1 MLHQATKV
9 GRRLVRSGSLSSESS
24 DSEEEVGG
32 RMRSIIVQVRKR
44 FCVCVHISIK
54 GHVTW
59 SFKHT
64 SHDQGTNLRPS
75 NTANLPVILLAEIL
89 RDYMCTFVCSIW
101 TVGESLG
108 TCLTYTL
115 EHVVY
120 H

>member
-44 FCVCVHISIK
+44 FCVRVHISIK

-64 SHDQGTNLRPS
+64 SHDQGTNL
-75 NTANLPVILLAEIL
+75 
-89 RDYMCTFVCSIW
+89 
-101 TVGESLG
+101 
-108 TCLTYTL
+108 
-115 EHVVY
+115 
-120 H
+120 